1 MSASAIITDNMARGC
16 TEVPQRD
23 RDLMDA
29 DDYLTDTK
37 LDSLWDWYCAAN
49 RQKMDPQMIFI
60 KLVNSARKPYRD
72 NLLRSRGLFSPG
84 TTRYTPSEYTT
95 TEDIAE
101 GQQLSDESKDQSA
114 TQALH
119 TNLTLALDSLQT
131 KQIIVNQLQDRIKA
145 MDQEQQEY
153 EQKVQDEKKK
163 LELDLET
170 IRAEYEQHHSPT
182 PIRVAIKVGNSKD
195 ERFIQI
201 VNGQPRVH
209 VATPSPPGTT
219 ISISA
224 QETFELLRHSNNM
237 VSFKSTFYPNT
248 YLSADASKV
257 RNGVNNPGGS
267 VGCSNSCGSA
277 EKFWIHRAFDAKV
290 GIELVDFQDRFL
302 NVWLNK
308 EAMERTRTAG
318 YVRQRMRR
326 RPTSGVDCKAR
337 GPVDAVR
344 GALGKSRAESKSGQN
359 QEVWRTEAL

>member
-1 MSASAIITDNMARGC
+1 MSASANITDNMARGC
-16 TEVPQRD
+16 TEVLQRD

-49 RQKMDPQMIFI
+49 RQKMDPQMIFV
-60 KLVNSARKPYRD
+60 KLVNSTRKPYGD
-72 NLLRSRGLFSPG
+72 SLLHSRGLFSPG
-84 TTRYTPSEYTT
+84 TTRYTPSECTT

-101 GQQLSDESKDQSA
+101 GQQPSHEGEGKSA

-119 TNLTLALDSLQT
+119 TDLTLALDSLQT

-145 MDQEQQEY
+145 MDQAQQEY

-182 PIRVAIKVGNSKD
+182 PIRVAIKVANSKD

-201 VNGQPRVH
+201 ENGQARVH
-209 VATPSPPGTT
+209 VAPSIGTT
-219 ISISA
+219 TSISA
-224 QETFELLRHSNNM
+224 QETFELLRHPSGM
-237 VSFKSTFYPNT
+237 VSFKPISYPNT

-257 RNGVNNPGGS
+257 CKWVNNPGGS

-290 GIELVDFQDRFL
+290 GIELVDFRDRFL
-302 NVWLNK
+302 CVH
-308 EAMERTRTAG
+308 G
-318 YVRQRMRR
+318 
-326 RPTSGVDCKAR
+326 
-337 GPVDAVR
+337 DAVR
-344 GALGKSRAESKSGQN
+344 VQGYKCVSELFYL
-359 QEVWRTEAL
+359 VWVPHHNPNR